1 MDKVFPSDFRHKPQT
16 VKERTMKKVMYSLMA
31 AGLLCIIGFTGMEQS
46 RAASEAEL
54 RPTQKAMQARAGWL
68 KTMGANLDAMKYEEV
83 GKDAAALAAQ
93 TDAAGQKLPD
103 PLAKE
108 LTMKISTL
116 ATAMADA
123 AGKKDGETAKTKL
136 AEIKATCGDCHAK
149 IRDKK

>member
-1 MDKVFPSDFRHKPQT
+1 
-16 VKERTMKKVMYSLMA
+16 MKKVMYSLLT
-31 AGLLCIIGFTGMEQS
+31 AGLLCVIGFAVVQQS
-46 RAASEAEL
+46 RAASETEL
-54 RPTQKAMQARAGWL
+54 RPAQIAMQARSGWL
-68 KTMGANLDAMKYEEV
+68 KSMGANLDAMKYEEV
-83 GKDAAALAAQ
+83 GKDATALAAQ

-123 AGKKDGETAKTKL
+123 AGKKDGETAKMKL
-136 AEIKATCGDCHAK
+136 AEIKATCGECHTK